1 MSRQYQ
7 PIWDKLK
14 SLPKIDAETK
24 GVSITAPPALHRRII
39 KAVKKEKW
47 LDMGYKILLKEN
59 DDREA
64 MLHFKRAGS
73 IITFYLK
80 FSIGIKDL

>member
-14 SLPKIDAETK
+14 SLSPELARTK
-24 GVSITAPPALHRRII
+24 GVSITAPPALHKRIV

-47 LDMGYKILLKEN
+47 LDMGYKILLKEEQ
-59 DDREA
+59 DREA
-64 MLHFKRAGS
+64 TLHFKRSGA
-73 IITFYLK
+73 ILTFTLQ

>member
-1 MSRQYQ
+1 MRTYQ

-14 SLPKIDAETK
+14 SLPLKEAKEK
-24 GVSITAPPALHRRII
+24 GVSITAPAALHRRII

-47 LDMGYKILLKEN
+47 MDMGYKILLKEN

-64 MLHFKRAGS
+64 TLFFTRNGS
-73 IITFYLK
+73 ILTFYLR